1 MNVESYIKR
10 LKKNNKKIY
19 EIKKLATPWSSQE
32 FAYYGYFKGR
42 QYTEDFFSKGDLIE
56 NYPEFKNAH

>member
-10 LKKNNKKIY
+10 FKKNNKKIY

-42 QYTEDFFSKGDLIE
+42 QYTEDFFLKEI
-56 NYPEFKNAH
+56 